1 MNQAKMMM
9 NAALLAAAS
18 LGAGVARALGG
29 WDSALQTLCIVMA
42 VDTLSGVACALV
54 WKKSPK
60 SDNGA
65 FESHASIKGLLRKG
79 AALAVVW
86 VAYNL
91 DVAFATDFLRNAAIL
106 FFVGNDGLSIVENLG
121 IIGLPLPPAVTRAFE
136 ALRQK
141 GEE

>member
-9 NAALLAAAS
+9 NAVLLAAAS
-18 LGAGVARALGG
+18 LGAAIARALGG
-29 WDSALQTLCIVMA
+29 WDGALQALCIVMA
-42 VDTLSGVACALV
+42 VDYLSGVACALV

-60 SDNGA
+60 SENGA

-91 DVAFATDFLRNAAIL
+91 DVAFATDFLRNASIL

-121 IIGLPLPPAVTRAFE
+121 IIGLPLPPAVARAFE
-136 ALRQK
+136 ALRQR